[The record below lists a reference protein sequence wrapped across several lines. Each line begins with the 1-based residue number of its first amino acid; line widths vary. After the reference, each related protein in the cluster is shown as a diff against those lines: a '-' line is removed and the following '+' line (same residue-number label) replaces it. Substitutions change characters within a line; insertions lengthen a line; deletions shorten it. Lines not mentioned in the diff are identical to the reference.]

1 MSDLAETKKAVLE
14 IMIYDDDMTDLN
26 LHHKLI
32 TKYLDER
39 DFDYNITDIT
49 SQDDYSKYLK
59 DKKPDIIL
67 LDILMPIQ
75 NGIEAARKLREVSK
89 MSQIIFMTGSDS
101 FAAEAFEVEA
111 LSYLKK
117 PVKYD
122 SLVHVMDKA
131 VQRINYSRSITVN
144 SERIQTKIFLSDI
157 IYIETQGRKI
167 VIHTMK
173 GDVSTYMALSAVQEK
188 LPTNSFVQ
196 VSRFEIVAIPRINY
210 INGNVITMR
219 GGSELRIS
227 PKLKEKVFE
236 AYELYRA
243 NHYN

>member
-1 MSDLAETKKAVLE
+1 MNSSTEDSKSVLE
-14 IMIYDDDMTDLN
+14 ILIYDDDMTDIN

-39 DFDYNITDIT
+39 EFDYNITDVS
-49 SQDDYSKYLK
+49 SQDDYSEYLK
-59 DKKPDIIL
+59 NKKPDIIL

-75 NGIEAARKLREVSK
+75 NGIDAARMLRKVSQT
-89 MSQIIFMTGSDS
+89 SQIIFMTGSDS

-117 PVKYD
+117 PVKYE

-131 VQRINYSRSITVN
+131 VQRVNFSRSITVN
-144 SERIQTKIFLSDI
+144 SERIQIKIFLNDI

-173 GDVSTYMALSAVQEK
+173 GDVSTYMALSAIQEK
-188 LPTNSFVQ
+188 LPSSEFVQ
-196 VSRFEIVAIPRINY
+196 VSRFEIVALYRVNY

-219 GGSELRIS
+219 GGSELRMS
-227 PKLKEKVFE
+227 PKLKDKVLNAFD
-236 AYELYRA
+236 LYRA
-243 NHYN
+243 NHIN

>member
-1 MSDLAETKKAVLE
+1 MNSTEDNKSALE

-39 DFDYNITDIT
+39 DFNYNITDIT
-49 SQDDYSKYLK
+49 SQDDYSEYLK
-59 DKKPDIIL
+59 SKKPDIIL

-75 NGIEAARKLREVSK
+75 NGIDAARMLRKISK
-89 MSQIIFMTGSDS
+89 TSQIIFMTGSDS

-117 PVKYD
+117 PVKYE

-131 VQRINYSRSITVN
+131 VQRINFSRSITVN
-144 SERIQTKIFLSDI
+144 SERISIRIFVNDI
-157 IYIETQGRKI
+157 IFIETQGRKI

-173 GDVSTYMALSAVQEK
+173 GDVSTYMSLSSIQEK
-188 LPTNSFVQ
+188 LPSTEFVQ
-196 VSRFEIVAIPRINY
+196 VSRFEIVALFRVNY

-227 PKLKEKVFE
+227 PKLKEKVLD

-243 NHYN
+243 NHFN

>member
-1 MSDLAETKKAVLE
+1 MNSSADDDKTVLE
-14 IMIYDDDMTDLN
+14 VMIYDDDMTDLN

-39 DFDYNITDIT
+39 DFEYKIVDIST
-49 SQDDYSKYLK
+49 QDEYLAYLK
-59 DKKPDIIL
+59 NKKPDIIL

-75 NGIEAARKLREVSK
+75 NGIEAARKLRAISK
-89 MSQIIFMTGSDS
+89 LSQIIFMTGSDS

-111 LSYLKK
+111 ISYLKK
-117 PVKYD
+117 PVKYE

-131 VQRINYSRSITVN
+131 VQRVNFSRSITVN
-144 SERIQTKIFLSDI
+144 SERIQIRIFLSDI

-173 GDVSTYMALSAVQEK
+173 GDVYTYMALSAIQKK
-188 LPTNSFVQ
+188 LPASDFVQ
-196 VSRFEIVAIPRINY
+196 VSRFEIIALYRVNN
-210 INGNVITMR
+210 INGNIVTMR
-219 GGSELRIS
+219 GGSELHIS
-227 PKLKEKVFE
+227 PKLRENVLS

-243 NHYN
+243 NHY

>member
-1 MSDLAETKKAVLE
+1 MNSTDESKSVLE
-14 IMIYDDDMTDLN
+14 ILIYDDDKTDIN

-39 DFDYNITDIT
+39 EFDYNITDVS
-49 SQDDYSKYLK
+49 SQDDYSEYLK
-59 DKKPDIIL
+59 SKKPDIIL

-75 NGIEAARKLREVSK
+75 NGIDAARMLRKVSRT
-89 MSQIIFMTGSDS
+89 SQIIFMTGSDS

-117 PVKYD
+117 PVKYE

-131 VQRINYSRSITVN
+131 VQRVNFSRSITVN
-144 SERIQTKIFLSDI
+144 SERIQIKIFLNDI

-173 GDVSTYMALSAVQEK
+173 GDVSTYMALSAIQEK
-188 LPTNSFVQ
+188 LPSSEFVQ
-196 VSRFEIVAIPRINY
+196 VSRFEIVALYRVNY

-219 GGSELRIS
+219 GGSELRMS
-227 PKLKEKVFE
+227 PKLKEKVLNAFD
-236 AYELYRA
+236 LYRA
-243 NHYN
+243 NHFN